1 MDGDFQHFHP
11 LSGEQNQSRVRGTV
25 HLIQN
30 QSRRLPKSM
39 EKGGFNGWASA
50 MTRCNAE
57 DRGLQTAFDD
67 IPPTFRTVTSIQ
79 SQRIA
84 PFPPESMAVASKK
97 ALDSEHWVRKVR
109 GKSAATFRQ
118 RRLGRDWR
126 LLGDRERLLST
137 TSSSGCNG
145 VRMGQEL
152 KGDCNGKDARTAGE
166 VLAAGGFRALIDGLE
181 LTTQSTGP
189 AVPTSTRES
198 IA

>member
-1 MDGDFQHFHP
+1 
-11 LSGEQNQSRVRGTV
+11 
-25 HLIQN
+25 
-30 QSRRLPKSM
+30 M
-39 EKGGFNGWASA
+39 EKGGFNGWTSA

-57 DRGLQTAFDD
+57 DGDLRTSFDD
-67 IPPTFRTVTSIQ
+67 IPPTAKSIQ

-97 ALDSEHWVRKVR
+97 ALDAEHWVRKVR
-109 GKSAATFRQ
+109 GKSAAKFRQ

-126 LLGDRERLLST
+126 LLGDRERPLST